1 METITTPIEVKT
13 TTKRC
18 SNKCSYK
25 FDYGTSP
32 HCLVTNNTSYLSLS
46 YKDSSADV
54 KYNDSPCHVQEI
66 RLYKPS
72 LNNYYGSKVD
82 AELIINHTTNG
93 GNNLL
98 VCIPIRASSAKSN
111 SSTMLQPIIQ
121 LAPINESE
129 GSSHVN
135 IPNYSLN
142 NVVPSA
148 PFYSFEGTL
157 PYDDNNGTYNVIIF
171 DSKASGGTITITP
184 VSLETLGT
192 IIDPTDNPFNNSYN
206 INDVFYNKDGTAEPP
221 SSDDIYIDCQMVDSS
236 GNVVVNEDDGKPA
249 NDRDEESVGDK
260 LKDLFESPWFDTLL
274 GIGVVALLVHIKNK
288 YQ

>member
-1 METITTPIEVKT
+1 METITTPIEVKST
-13 TTKRC
+13 TQRC

-32 HCLVTNNTSYLSLS
+32 HCIVTNNTSYLSLS

-54 KYNDSPCHVQEI
+54 TYNDSPCNVQEI

-111 SSTMLQPIIQ
+111 SSTMLKPIVQ
-121 LAPINESE
+121 LAPINESD
-129 GSSHVN
+129 GPSHVN

-142 NVVPSA
+142 NIVPSA
-148 PFYSFEGTL
+148 PFYNFVGTL
-157 PYDDNNGTYNVIIF
+157 PYDGRNSTYNIIIF
-171 DSKASGGTITITP
+171 DSESPGGTATIAP
-184 VSLETLGT
+184 VSLDTLGT
-192 IIDPTDNPFNNSYN
+192 IIDPTDIPFNNSYN

-236 GNVVVNEDDGKPA
+236 GNVVV
-249 NDRDEESVGDK
+249 DESSGQPSTGGDEVSVGDK
-260 LKDLFESPWFDTLL
+260 LKDLFESPWFDTFL